1 MKLYYAPGACSLASH
16 IALREAGVA
25 FELERVDL
33 RTKTTASGADY
44 RKVSAKGYVP
54 TLVLDDG
61 EVLTE
66 NVAVLD
72 WIAEEHPALGLQGRL
87 GRTRLLEALAY
98 ISSEI
103 HKAYKPMFR
112 GTEEEKSRVADVVA
126 PRLQFLADR
135 LQGDYLFGS
144 RVSVADCYLFVM
156 LRWAEKFGISVSE
169 PLVGLRRRMEV
180 RESVQAATK
189 REAEGP

>member
-1 MKLYYAPGACSLASH
+1 MKLYYAPGACSLATH
-16 IALREAGVA
+16 IALREAGLT
-25 FELERVDL
+25 FDLERVDL

-44 RKVSAKGYVP
+44 RKVSPKGYVP

-72 WIAEEHPALGLQGRL
+72 WIAAAHPALGVPGPL

-103 HKAYKPMFR
+103 HKAYKPMFH
-112 GTEEEKSRVADVVA
+112 GSDEEKGRVPGIVEG
-126 PRLQFLADR
+126 RLQYLADH

-156 LRWAEKFGISVSE
+156 LRWAKKFGVSMPE
-169 PLVGLRRRMEV
+169 PLDGLRSRMEG

-189 REAEGP
+189 REAEGL